1 MKPSC
6 SSLRPSVSHASFSG
20 SVSAY
25 HAPAELATVPL
36 HPGRLNPLALV
47 AAGARLSTHDV
58 AHVQHTYSF
67 FGVDQLTYTLLVRL
81 LWSRIRAP
89 LVVTAHTVREPGP
102 ARYAGG
108 LGSTL
113 ANAVGAPAW
122 HDVETFR
129 RAALVIVH
137 ARLHRDR
144 LVARGMAPERC
155 RVIPP
160 GVPPRA
166 EVAPGAR
173 AAFRARWGLGGR
185 PVVGI
190 FGFLER
196 SKRIALVLD
205 ALRELAGS
213 GADGPA
219 LLIAGGARLPEHE
232 AGVAEIRALAERAG
246 LARRVVIT
254 GYLDPA
260 EVPVALEAMDVVVV
274 PYATDESVSY
284 SLHVALAQRRPI
296 VATDVGPMREIQE
309 RGQCLVLVRGD
320 DVRDLARALGTL
332 VSDEAARRRL
342 TTAAADYAASS
353 RRVHESAADE
363 MHLFRSVVQCAA
375 PLHPTYRPRR
385 ISERNTL
392 SSVIKSSGPA
402 SIIRMPTSRA
412 CGSSAPPCIR

>member
-1 MKPSC
+1 MTGRLAQAVGVRK
-6 SSLRPSVSHASFSG
+6 LRVGMLTTVRARCGIADYSRALQE
-20 SVSAY
+20 AL
-25 HAPAELATVPL
+25 APHVALATVPL

-47 AAGARLSTHDV
+47 AAGARLSAHDV

-309 RGQCLVLVRGD
+309 RGQCLLLVRGD

-342 TTAAADYAASS
+342 TTAAADYASA
-353 RRVHESAADE
+353 ESVARAAERTREAYD
-363 MHLFRSVVQCAA
+363 AA
-375 PLHPTYRPRR
+375 REARH
-385 ISERNTL
+385 
-392 SSVIKSSGPA
+392 G
-402 SIIRMPTSRA
+402 
-412 CGSSAPPCIR
+412 

>member
-1 MKPSC
+1 
-6 SSLRPSVSHASFSG
+6 
-20 SVSAY
+20 
-25 HAPAELATVPL
+25 LATVPL

-47 AAGARLSTHDV
+47 AAGARLSAHDV

-144 LVARGMAPERC
+144 LVAG
-155 RVIPP
+155 
-160 GVPPRA
+160 
-166 EVAPGAR
+166 
-173 AAFRARWGLGGR
+173 GGR
-185 PVVGI
+185 
-190 FGFLER
+190 
-196 SKRIALVLD
+196 
-205 ALRELAGS
+205 
-213 GADGPA
+213 
-219 LLIAGGARLPEHE
+219 LPGHE
-232 AGVAEIRALAERAG
+232 AGGAEIRALAERAG

-284 SLHVALAQRRPI
+284 SLHVVLAQRRPI
-296 VATDVGPMREIQE
+296 VATDVG
-309 RGQCLVLVRGD
+309 
-320 DVRDLARALGTL
+320 
-332 VSDEAARRRL
+332 
-342 TTAAADYAASS
+342 
-353 RRVHESAADE
+353 
-363 MHLFRSVVQCAA
+363 
-375 PLHPTYRPRR
+375 
-385 ISERNTL
+385 
-392 SSVIKSSGPA
+392 
-402 SIIRMPTSRA
+402 
-412 CGSSAPPCIR
+412 